1 MIRAFL
7 VWLQTRLGKGP
18 GPDDASWS
26 EALLGSLNFWS
37 LLEGT
42 HLLML
47 MLFVG
52 CILAVDLR
60 LMGVLYRRTPVSVV
74 SRRLLPLTVAGLVL
88 MLLSGTALFFAKPL
102 AYYHNIWFRAKLVL
116 LAAAMINIAIFHLRI
131 QRPQPDWDHNPSPP
145 LAARASALI
154 SLTIWVLMIVMGR
167 FIAYN
172 WYDCGKPQPDVI
184 NALQECAASEH
195 GAMSLTA
202 TAGARHP

>member
-7 VWLQTRLGKGP
+7 VWLQTGLGKGP
-18 GPDDASWS
+18 GADDSSWS

-42 HLLML
+42 HLLLL

-60 LMGVLYRRTPVSVV
+60 LMGVIYRRTPVSLV

-88 MLLSGTALFFAKPL
+88 MLLTGSALFFAKPL
-102 AYYHNIWFRAKLVL
+102 VYYHNIWFRVKMALLV
-116 LAAAMINIAIFHLRI
+116 AAMVNIAVFHARI
-131 QRPQPDWDHNPSPP
+131 QRRLPDWDADPSPP
-145 LAARASALI
+145 LAARSSALI
-154 SLTIWVLMIVMGR
+154 SLSIWIAMIVMGR

-195 GAMSLTA
+195 GAVPLSRA
-202 TAGARHP
+202 GRAGAP